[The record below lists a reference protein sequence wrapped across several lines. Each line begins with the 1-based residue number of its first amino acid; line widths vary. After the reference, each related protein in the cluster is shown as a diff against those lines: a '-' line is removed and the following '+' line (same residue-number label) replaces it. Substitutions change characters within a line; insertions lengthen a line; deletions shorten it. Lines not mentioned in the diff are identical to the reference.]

1 VGSSLHELFS
11 GCEVH
16 DYISNP
22 IICSE
27 TYLCLMTDAVESLSP
42 HNEVGNIDLN
52 FVAILSHFVPDTR
65 CGLCAD
71 QEFILPGQHGG

>member
-1 VGSSLHELFS
+1 
-11 GCEVH
+11 
-16 DYISNP
+16 
-22 IICSE
+22 
-27 TYLCLMTDAVESLSP
+27 MTDAVESLSP